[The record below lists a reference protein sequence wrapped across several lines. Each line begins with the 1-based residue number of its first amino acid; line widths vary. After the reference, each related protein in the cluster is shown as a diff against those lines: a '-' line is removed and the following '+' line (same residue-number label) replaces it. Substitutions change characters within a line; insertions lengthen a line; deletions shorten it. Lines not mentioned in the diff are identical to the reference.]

1 MFRMQDEGERMGH
14 RSRTR
19 QSYGAHVAT
28 RLLLHR
34 LRANV
39 HEEEAMQASHP
50 GGRRSQ
56 QNNTLKGSDI
66 GRGYPGYKFFLERI
80 GYYSSCP
87 AGQTR
92 PTGHRRPQAGCI
104 VFWWAGD
111 RRQGVLSCSTS
122 SEFSQLLPS
131 RPITAGHRVHHYN
144 VPCATPQW
152 PFRRR
157 NRWSR

>member
-87 AGQTR
+87 PGQTR
-92 PTGHRRPQAGCI
+92 SAGDRRPQAGYI
-104 VFWWAGD
+104 V
-111 RRQGVLSCSTS
+111 S
-122 SEFSQLLPS
+122 
-131 RPITAGHRVHHYN
+131 
-144 VPCATPQW
+144 
-152 PFRRR
+152 
-157 NRWSR
+157 